1 MLYTNQQVAT
11 MSIKAITEAFSL
23 ASKQN
28 AWRYQY
34 LARSCA
40 DGQESAPFNPPKRRD
55 AGQSQDTAG
64 QSPAQASP
72 KPAKP
77 VKAAPG
83 PLASLDAK
91 TAAVG
96 QLLAVARGVSFSAA
110 TLRSILE
117 ASSQLPE
124 LAFLDAGQLAGLKKW
139 AGCKSLEERVAEFCS
154 KQQKAIYTV
163 DQNRK
168 MALSLVSQGY
178 RVDVPEAV
186 ESILSLSYANSL
198 VTQPGELD
206 IATAGKVEQFNH
218 EATYGFTVGG
228 II

>member
-1 MLYTNQQVAT
+1 MSYTNQQVAT
-11 MSIKAITEAFSL
+11 MSIQAITEAFSL

-34 LARSCA
+34 IARSCA

-55 AGQSQDTAG
+55 AGQSPDPAG

-72 KPAKP
+72 KPAK
-77 VKAAPG
+77 VKAVSG

-91 TAAVG
+91 TSAVA
-96 QLLAVARGVSFSAA
+96 QLLAVSRGVSFSAG

-117 ASSQLPE
+117 ASSALPE
-124 LAFLDAGQLAGLKKW
+124 LAFLDGNQLASLKKW

-206 IATAGKVEQFNH
+206 LATAGKVEQFNH